1 MEKKTMG
8 KFISV
13 LRKAN
18 GMTQQELADKL
29 LVSDKTV
36 SKWERDERMPDIS
49 LLPAIAEIFGITT
62 DELLR
67 GERKNPERADYNT
80 EESEAKQKAKSDKQI
95 KNMFD
100 KKKRR
105 YNSLTWL
112 SIAIT
117 LVGLM
122 VGFVLAEFTYWVL
135 AVPVTC
141 IFVVVAQICQLIFA
155 TNAIIATDE
164 EYGCPEMIGKCNGR
178 VVAVAAWFTIVNLS
192 VSTGLMML
200 FFEMQECIL
209 GAGLILTIPLL
220 LIVNLYAIY
229 TLFVRKDLIKRG
241 VILCSDENA
250 KIIQSN
256 TKTLKIMLIVCG
268 VIAVVLVS
276 VGSSFMEPNKY
287 YEKYGVHFD
296 TVGEF
301 KAHVEGH
308 YDSWCEDQKQY
319 FLYENEQGEMIFD
332 QEGYEEYCQEHKKES
347 SLYVGENVR
356 YEYYCLDSY
365 AYFVS
370 YSVVDGYEIS
380 DIYMLSEENS
390 AKALNAEEIARENFT
405 GIIALYLCACI
416 IVYVIVI
423 AVNKKKVL
431 AGADE
436 NKAEKPELDELA
448 TE

>member
-1 MEKKTMG
+1 KKTMG

-18 GMTQQELADKL
+18 SMTQQELADKL

-67 GERKNPERADYNT
+67 GERNNPERADYNT

-105 YNSLTWL
+105 YNSLTWV

-117 LVGLM
+117 LVGLI
-122 VGFVLAEFTYWVL
+122 VGFVLAECTYWVL

-164 EYGCPEMIGKCNGR
+164 EYGYPKMIGKYNGR

-200 FFEMQECIL
+200 FFEMVESVL

-220 LIVNLYAIY
+220 LIVVLYTIY
-229 TLFVRKDLIKRG
+229 TLVVRKVLIKRG

-276 VGSSFMEPNKY
+276 VGSSFMDPINNYK
-287 YEKYGVHFD
+287 KYGVHFD
-296 TVGEF
+296 TADEF

-308 YDSWCEDQKQY
+308 YDSWCEDQRSDFSY
-319 FLYENEQGEMIFD
+319 VNEQGKMIFD
-332 QEGYEEYCQEHKKES
+332 QESYEEYCQEHKEES
-347 SLYVGENVR
+347 SFYDGKNER

-365 AYFVS
+365 AYLMC
-370 YSVVDGYEIS
+370 YSIDGYEIS
-380 DIYMLSEENS
+380 DIYMVNKENS
-390 AKALNAEEIARENFT
+390 TKVMYAEEIAREHFT
-405 GIIALYLCACI
+405 GTIAVYLCVCI
-416 IVYVIVI
+416 IVYAIVI

-431 AGADE
+431 AGAYNAD
-436 NKAEKPELDELA
+436 KAEESVQEEIVA
-448 TE
+448 Q